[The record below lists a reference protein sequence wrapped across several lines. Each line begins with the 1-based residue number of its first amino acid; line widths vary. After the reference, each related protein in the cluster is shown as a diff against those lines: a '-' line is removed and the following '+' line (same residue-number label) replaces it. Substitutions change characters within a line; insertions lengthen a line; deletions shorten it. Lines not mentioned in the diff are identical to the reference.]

1 MFDQDPTLWCREGVA
16 IAVLAAYTWSFLQFA
31 LVFTATAETVP
42 DIKSLPKVR
51 HFRFVLVSI
60 KKIHA
65 FKSSTWSLFAYSIPA
80 EETSKIRPEKKYS
93 LLMTDWLLLARE
105 NSKPSNSHSETL
117 HGSLQSLSAEL
128 RQFMRIEVSCNL
140 VPRVSLL
147 PAKS

>member
-65 FKSSTWSLFAYSIPA
+65 FKSSTWSLFVCSIPA
-80 EETSKIRPEKKYS
+80 EETSKIRPEKNIPY
-93 LLMTDWLLLARE
+93 
-105 NSKPSNSHSETL
+105 
-117 HGSLQSLSAEL
+117 
-128 RQFMRIEVSCNL
+128 
-140 VPRVSLL
+140 
-147 PAKS
+147 